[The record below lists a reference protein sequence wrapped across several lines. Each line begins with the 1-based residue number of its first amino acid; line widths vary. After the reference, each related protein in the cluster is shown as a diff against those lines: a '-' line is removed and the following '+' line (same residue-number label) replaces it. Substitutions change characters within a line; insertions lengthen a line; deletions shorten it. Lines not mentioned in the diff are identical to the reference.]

1 MWVHW
6 TFINHMG
13 SLSFSLHPETFY
25 YFTLGNC
32 HYSFLLTV
40 KAKIIIKK
48 RRNEGITCQNE
59 AAVNEE
65 NPLDDAILK
74 KSPNTMLV
82 DLLKKLSLNTVESFI
97 FHP

>member
-1 MWVHW
+1 MWVHG

-13 SLSFSLHPETFY
+13 SLSFSLYPETFY

-59 AAVNEE
+59 ATVN
-65 NPLDDAILK
+65 DAILK